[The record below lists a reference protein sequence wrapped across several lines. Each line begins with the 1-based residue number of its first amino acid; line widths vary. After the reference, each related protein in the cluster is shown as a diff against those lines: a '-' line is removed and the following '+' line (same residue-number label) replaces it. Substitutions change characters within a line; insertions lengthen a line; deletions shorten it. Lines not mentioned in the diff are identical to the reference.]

1 MNNATKIFIEKLQE
15 KEIVEGIILFGS
27 WARGNNRPG
36 SDVDLLVI
44 VSGGYSREI
53 ETYENQI
60 FEIIYTTKEGAL
72 EYWESDIDGCAS
84 LWEVGQ
90 IIYDKTGEIEKLKS
104 NANKILDT
112 GKPKISEKA
121 RARLLFVAKDQL
133 ESSKIIAE
141 ENPSESNAL
150 MANHVFELTK
160 IFFDLRQRCTP
171 APKQRFN
178 AMKEIDV
185 DLYENLIKFYAP
197 ETSLE
202 DKFELSEVII
212 KLVFKD

>member
-1 MNNATKIFIEKLQE
+1 MNNATEIFIEKLQE

-44 VSGGYSREI
+44 VSEGYSREI
-53 ETYENQI
+53 ETYDNQI
-60 FEIIYTTKEGAL
+60 FEIVYTTKEGAL

-90 IIYDKTGEIEKLKS
+90 IVYDKTGEIKRLKS
-104 NANKILDT
+104 NAQEILDK
-112 GKPKISEKA
+112 GKPQLSAKA

-141 ENPSESNAL
+141 RNPSESNAI
-150 MANHVFELTK
+150 MANHVFELAK
-160 IFFDLRQRCTP
+160 LFFDLRQQLTP

-178 AMKEIDV
+178 AIKEIDI

-202 DKFELSEVII
+202 NKFELNEII
-212 KLVFKD
+212 IRLVFKD